1 MALLRNASMKPAFF
15 DGVVDAKMVLFLL
28 PLTLHPS
35 FSTLYL
41 CIGAMAFYAGL
52 SYFGLTASTL
62 YRKFRVKC
70 RGAVVYATPLMWKKR
85 KI

>member
-15 DGVVDAKMVLFLL
+15 GGAVDAKMVLFLF
-28 PLTLHPS
+28 PLALHPS
-35 FSTLYL
+35 WSTLYL
-41 CIGAMAFYAGL
+41 CMAAMAFYATL
-52 SYFGLTASTL
+52 SHFGLTASTL

-70 RGAVVYATPLMWKKR
+70 RGSIVYATPLMWKKR